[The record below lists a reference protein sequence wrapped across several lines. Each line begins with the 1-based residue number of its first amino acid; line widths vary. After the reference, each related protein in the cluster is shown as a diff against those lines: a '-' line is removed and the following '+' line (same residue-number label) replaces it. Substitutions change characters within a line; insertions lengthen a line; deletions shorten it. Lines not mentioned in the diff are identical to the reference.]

1 MSEHLQLGPGP
12 EFDRVRAIL
21 AALGERGAPS
31 GDDCALIPIGSQLLA
46 VSTDISVEGIHF
58 RTAWLAPEEFGW
70 RATAAALSDLAAEG
84 ADPHG
89 VLVALGCPP
98 GASDAEAAAVMK
110 GAGLAAEECGTR
122 VVGGDLTSAPVWTV
136 GVTVLGTASR
146 PVTRA
151 GGRPGDL
158 LYVTGELGGAKAALS
173 AWLAGRTPEP
183 SIRER
188 FARPIPRIAAGRV
201 LARHATAMLDLSDG
215 LAADVQHL
223 AAASNCAAEIEL
235 ERIPVGAGVAEEAA
249 RSGKGAEAFA
259 AEGGE
264 DYELLV
270 ALPPDAA
277 PPLLDVKLT
286 EVGRLVAGSGVTYTQ
301 RAARVTLQ
309 GFQHFR

>member
-1 MSEHLQLGPGP
+1 MSEHQLLGPGP

-31 GDDCALIPIGSQLLA
+31 GDDCALIPVGGQLLA
-46 VSTDISVEGIHF
+46 VSTDISVEGVHF
-58 RTAWLAPEEFGW
+58 RTEWLSHEEIGW

-89 VLVALGCPP
+89 VLVALGCPRS
-98 GASDAEAAAVMK
+98 ATDAEAAALMR
-110 GAGLAAEECGTR
+110 GAGRAAEAVGTQ
-122 VVGGDLTSAPVWTV
+122 VVGGDLTSAPGWSVA
-136 GVTVLGTASR
+136 VTVLGTAAR

-158 LYVTGELGGAKAALS
+158 LYVTGELGGAKAALE
-173 AWLAGRTPEP
+173 AWLAGRDPDP
-183 SIRER
+183 QARAR
-188 FARPIPRIAAGRV
+188 FAEPHPRIAAGRV
-201 LARHATAMLDLSDG
+201 LARTATAMLDLSDG

-223 AAASNCAAEIEL
+223 AAASNCGAEVEL
-235 ERIPVGAGVAEEAA
+235 DKVPVGAGVVEAA
-249 RSGKGAEAFA
+249 RLGWKTPEAFA

-286 EVGRLVAGSGVTYTQ
+286 QVGRLVAGTGVAYTQ
-301 RAARVTLQ
+301 QAARVTLQ

>member
-1 MSEHLQLGPGP
+1 MSEHQLLGPGP

-31 GDDCALIPIGSQLLA
+31 GDDCALLPVGGRLLA
-46 VSTDISVEGIHF
+46 VSTDVSVEGVHF
-58 RTAWLAPEEFGW
+58 RADWLTLEEIGW

-89 VLVALGCPP
+89 VLVALGCPR
-98 GASDAEAAAVMK
+98 AATDADAAALMK
-110 GAGLAAEECGTR
+110 GAGLAAEGMGTQ
-122 VVGGDLTSAPVWTV
+122 VVGGDLTSAPSWTV
-136 GVTVLGTASR
+136 AVTVFGTAVR

-151 GGRPGDL
+151 GGRPGDV
-158 LYVTGELGGAKAALS
+158 LYVTGEVGGASAALH

-183 SIRER
+183 LARER
-188 FARPIPRIAAGRV
+188 FARPMPRIAAGRV
-201 LARHATAMLDLSDG
+201 LAQTATAMLDLSDG
-215 LAADVQHL
+215 LAADVRHL

-235 ERIPVGAGVAEEAA
+235 ERVPISAGVAEEAGA
-249 RSGKGAEAFA
+249 AGKTPEAFA

-270 ALPPDAA
+270 ALPADAA
-277 PPLLDVKLT
+277 PPLLDVRLT
-286 EVGRLVAGSGVTYTQ
+286 QVGRLVAGTGVTFTL
-301 RAARVTLQ
+301 RGARVTLQ

>member
-1 MSEHLQLGPGP
+1 MSEHQLLGPGP

-31 GDDCALIPIGSQLLA
+31 GDDCALIPIGGQLLA
-46 VSTDISVEGIHF
+46 VSTDISVEGVHF
-58 RTAWLAPEEFGW
+58 KTEWLSHEEIGW

-89 VLVALGCPP
+89 VLVALGCPA
-98 GASDAEAAAVMK
+98 GATDAEAAALMK
-110 GAGLAAEECGTR
+110 GAGRAAEAVGTL
-122 VVGGDLTSAPVWTV
+122 VVGGDLTSAAKWTV
-136 GVTVLGTASR
+136 AVTVFGTAAR

-151 GGRPGDL
+151 GGRAGDR
-158 LYVTGELGGAKAALS
+158 LYVTGDLGGARAALQ
-173 AWLAGRTPEP
+173 AWLNGAAPDVHA
-183 SIRER
+183 RER
-188 FARPIPRIAAGRV
+188 FAHPLPRIAAGRV
-201 LARHATAMLDLSDG
+201 LARTATAMLDLSDG

-235 ERIPVGAGVAEEAA
+235 EKVPLGPGVPDA
-249 RSGKGAEAFA
+249 RSA

-270 ALPPDAA
+270 ALPPGAA
-277 PPLLDVKLT
+277 PPLLDVRLT
-286 EVGRLVAGSGVTYTQ
+286 EVGRLVAGTGVSFLE
-301 RAARVTLQ
+301 RGNRVTLQ